1 MGEHNFKRSYYWVRL
16 IWQAHG
22 KITPA
27 ARCGAHRRKRPRRPL
42 VGMMLQQDASSH
54 EWVAG
59 QPRHLAITRE
69 VLERTLH
76 LPGEEDAQ
84 RQTLQRPIQHHEAVA
99 VTGWVVSTANL
110 AAGRT
115 P

>member
-1 MGEHNFKRSYYWVRL
+1 MGEHDFKHSYNWVRL
-16 IWQAHG
+16 TLQAYG

-27 ARCGAHRRKRPRRPL
+27 ARRGAHRRKWPRRPL
-42 VGMMLQQDASSH
+42 FGMMLPQDASSH

-59 QPRHLAITRE
+59 QPRHLAIARE
-69 VLERTLH
+69 VLERILH

-84 RQTLQRPIQHHEAVA
+84 RSASQRPIQHHEAVA
-99 VTGWVVSTANL
+99 VTGCVVSTANL